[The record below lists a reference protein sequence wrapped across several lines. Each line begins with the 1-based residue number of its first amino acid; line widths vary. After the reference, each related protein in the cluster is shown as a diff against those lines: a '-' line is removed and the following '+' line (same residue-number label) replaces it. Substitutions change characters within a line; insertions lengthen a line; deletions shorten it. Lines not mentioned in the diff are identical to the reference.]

1 MPRRFRS
8 RGSSAVIAS
17 CSRYEPH
24 RRSTYNDGDPVTAP
38 SRTACRGD
46 GDRVEPRHVIG
57 EHCEM
62 STELFAAV
70 VTRSRKGIEA
80 ALDRGAHLD
89 AKEKEYGD
97 TALLA
102 SKGNPSA
109 KLVVDE
115 LARRGVTINPT
126 PQGGGTAPK

>member
-1 MPRRFRS
+1 MAIGFER
-8 RGSSAVIAS
+8 
-17 CSRYEPH
+17 
-24 RRSTYNDGDPVTAP
+24 
-38 SRTACRGD
+38 
-46 GDRVEPRHVIG
+46 RHVIG
-57 EHCEM
+57 EHREM

-102 SKGNPSA
+102 SHEVIDALVAKGA
-109 KLVVDE
+109 K
-115 LARRGVTINPT
+115 VTRTKLKFMAEAPWAHST
-126 PQGGGTAPK
+126 GQGWDRPFAGPLFVKF